1 MKTAL
6 ITGASGGIGSAIARK
21 LAGDGYFVILHYH
34 RNPDAEL
41 LAQQLHGTAIRA
53 DLENVSEIEAMIAN
67 ALRQAGHVDVL
78 INNAGI
84 SLSGLL
90 MDISPDVRKKI
101 FSVNIL
107 SAMECARLVLPDMI
121 HRKSGNI
128 INISSMWGQVG
139 ASCEVDYSA
148 TKAAMIGFTKALAQE
163 VAPSQ
168 IRVNCV
174 APGVIRTG
182 MLNCY
187 NAETL
192 QNLAE
197 ETPLGRL
204 GTPEDVANV
213 VGFLCS
219 PASDFITGQ
228 ILGVNGGFVI

>member
-1 MKTAL
+1 MKTAF

-34 RNPDAEL
+34 HNTQAEE
-41 LAQQLHGTAIRA
+41 LAKKLHGVAIQA
-53 DLENVSEIEAMIAN
+53 DLSDISEIEKMTESVIKT
-67 ALRQAGHVDVL
+67 AGHVDVL
-78 INNAGI
+78 INNAGM
-84 SLSGLL
+84 SVSGLL
-90 MDISPDVRKKI
+90 TDISPDVRKKI
-101 FSVNIL
+101 FAVNIL
-107 SAMECARLVLPDMI
+107 GAMECTRLLLPQMI

-182 MLNCY
+182 MLDGY

-204 GTPEDVANV
+204 GTPEDIANAV
-213 VGFLCS
+213 RFLCS
-219 PASDFITGQ
+219 PEADFITGQ
-228 ILGVNGGFVI
+228 MLSVNGGFII

>member
-6 ITGASGGIGSAIARK
+6 ITGASGGIGSEIAK
-21 LAGDGYFVILHYH
+21 QFAQDGYFVILHYH
-34 RNPDAEL
+34 HDTQAEE
-41 LAQQLHGTAIRA
+41 LAKKLHGVAVQA
-53 DLENVSEIEAMIAN
+53 DLSEISEIEKMTSSVLEI
-67 ALRQAGHVDVL
+67 AGHIDVL
-78 INNAGI
+78 VNNAGI
-84 SLSGLL
+84 SVSALL
-90 MDISPDVRKKI
+90 TDILPDTRKKI
-101 FSVNIL
+101 FAVNIL
-107 SAMECARLVLPDMI
+107 GAMECTRLLLPQMI

-163 VAPSQ
+163 VSPSG
-168 IRVNCV
+168 IRVNCI

-187 NAETL
+187 DEQTL
-192 QNLAE
+192 QDLAE

-204 GTPEDVANV
+204 GTPEDIAQTAS
-213 VGFLCS
+213 FLCS
-219 PASDFITGQ
+219 EKASFITGQ

>member
-34 RNPDAEL
+34 QNSSAEI
-41 LAQQLHGTAIRA
+41 LAQQLHGTAVRA
-53 DLENVSEIEAMIAN
+53 DLENFSEIEAMIAN
-67 ALRQAGHVDVL
+67 SLRIAGHIDVL
-78 INNAGI
+78 INNAGMSI
-84 SLSGLL
+84 SGLL
-90 MDISPDVRKKI
+90 TDISPDTRKKI
-101 FSVNIL
+101 FAVNIL
-107 SAMECARLVLPDMI
+107 SAMECTRLVLPDMI

-148 TKAAMIGFTKALAQE
+148 TKSAMIGFTKALAQE

-168 IRVNCV
+168 IRVNCI

-182 MLNCY
+182 MLDCY
-187 NAETL
+187 DAETL

-204 GTPEDVANV
+204 GTPEDVANA

-219 PASDFITGQ
+219 PGADFITGQ

>member
-41 LAQQLHGTAIRA
+41 LAQQLHGTAVRA

-67 ALRQAGHVDVL
+67 ALRQAGHIDILV
-78 INNAGI
+78 NNAGI

-90 MDISPDVRKKI
+90 TDISPDVRKKI

-204 GTPEDVANV
+204 GTPEDVANA

-219 PASDFITGQ
+219 SASDFITGQ

>member
-1 MKTAL
+1 MRTAL

-34 RNPDAEL
+34 QNPDAEL

-67 ALRQAGHVDVL
+67 ALRQAGHIDILV
-78 INNAGI
+78 NNAGM
-84 SLSGLL
+84 SVSGLL
-90 MDISPDVRKKI
+90 TDISPDVRKKI

-139 ASCEVDYSA
+139 ASFEVDYSA

-168 IRVNCV
+168 IRVNCI

-182 MLNCY
+182 MLDCY

-197 ETPLGRL
+197 ETLLGRL
-204 GTPEDVANV
+204 GTPEDVANA

-219 PASDFITGQ
+219 SASDFITGQ

>member
-34 RNPDAEL
+34 HDTQAEE
-41 LAQQLHGTAIRA
+41 LAKKLHGVAIQA
-53 DLENVSEIEAMIAN
+53 DLSDISEIEKMTESVIKT
-67 ALRQAGHVDVL
+67 AGHVDVL

-84 SLSGLL
+84 SVSGLL
-90 MDISPDVRKKI
+90 TDISPDTRKKI
-101 FSVNIL
+101 FAVNIL
-107 SAMECARLVLPDMI
+107 AAIECTRLLLPQMI

-182 MLNCY
+182 MLDCY
-187 NAETL
+187 HAETL

-204 GTPEDVANV
+204 GTPEDIANA

-219 PASDFITGQ
+219 PGADFITGQ